1 MARRIRQREGDTFG
15 RWTLVAPLGS
25 GGNGEVWSAESRDL
39 PPSALKILQATSRRD
54 YERFRR
60 EVAICQELDPNDYAI
75 LPVLDSHLPE
85 RPSSADRPWFAMPL
99 ATVLSVALTGATL
112 DDKVAAVRD
121 VARTLARLL
130 SEREVH
136 HRDVKPEN
144 LYRWEGRIVVG
155 DFGLAKRPEDPDLTT
170 TRPLGP
176 FNHMPSEVLVGESEP
191 DWERVDV
198 YCLANSLWRLAAEK
212 LYPPRG
218 QIRANEDDSLTLIL
232 RDEPSIAQLAGLIEI
247 ATSRTPSSRPTLA
260 QFADQLDDWLTARAT
275 RDAFAIEY
283 ESAETRKL
291 AVLRWLTDKVRSEP
305 VFGTL
310 LWYVPD
316 DADTASEVPGLTEG
330 QVADALAELVEE
342 GLVQGKPGHVLGRRG
357 PAYFTNLYPAVRGLS
372 LIYDLDAL
380 LSQAAPLL
388 RAFLDPADWVHLPE
402 SADPV
407 VLPGGL
413 RLAPPE
419 AYFQMWL
426 LDSRGLLEL
435 KPLNEM
441 GGHVSFMD
449 VRTTA
454 RGRRWLYETGRGR

>member
-25 GGNGEVWSAESRDL
+25 GGNGEVWSAESPDR
-39 PPSALKILQATSRRD
+39 PPSAVKILQATSRRD

-60 EVAICQELDPNDYAI
+60 EVAICQELDPKDFAI
-75 LPVLDSHLPE
+75 LPVLDSHFPAK
-85 RPSSADRPWFAMPL
+85 PGPADRPWFAMPL
-99 ATVLSVALTGATL
+99 ASVLSAALIGASL
-112 DDKVAAVRD
+112 DDKVSATRD

-130 SEREVH
+130 AERELH

-144 LYRWEGRIVVG
+144 LYRWNDRIAVG

-170 TRPLGP
+170 ERPLGP
-176 FNHMPSEVLVGESEP
+176 FNHMPSEVLVGDCEP

-218 QIRANEDDSLTLIL
+218 QIRASQDDSLALL
-232 RDEPSIAQLAGLIEI
+232 FPDEPHISQLAGLVEV
-247 ATSRTPSSRPTLA
+247 ATSRAPSARPTLG
-260 QFADQLDDWLTARAT
+260 QFADQLDDWLRARVT
-275 RDAFAIEY
+275 RDEFASEY
-283 ESAETRKL
+283 EGAETRKL
-291 AVLRWLTDKVRSEP
+291 VVLSWLTDKVRREP
-305 VFGTL
+305 VFNTL
-310 LWYVPD
+310 LWNVPD
-316 DADTASEVPGLTEG
+316 EADAASEVPGLTEG
-330 QVADALAELVEE
+330 KVADAFAELVEE
-342 GLVQGKPGHVLGRRG
+342 GLVEGEPRHVLGRRG
-357 PAYFTNLYPAVRGLS
+357 PAYFTNLYPTVHGLS
-372 LIYDLDAL
+372 LIHDLDAL

-388 RAFLDPADWVHLPE
+388 RACLDLADWVHLPE
-402 SADPV
+402 SSEPV
-407 VLPGGL
+407 ELPGGL
-413 RLAPPE
+413 KLTPPE

-426 LDSRGLLEL
+426 LDSYGMLEFESL
-435 KPLNEM
+435 DET